1 MSRRFRQRAQA
12 RPWEDLEDHPT
23 LTPDLDED
31 DESAALYL
39 STGDRID
46 TRSAW
51 LASYGTDQCPSN

>member
-1 MSRRFRQRAQA
+1 MASRRFRQRAQS
-12 RPWEDLEDHPT
+12 RPWEDLEDLPS
-23 LTPDLDED
+23 LTPELEED

-51 LASYGTDQCPSN
+51 VMPGQQEQR